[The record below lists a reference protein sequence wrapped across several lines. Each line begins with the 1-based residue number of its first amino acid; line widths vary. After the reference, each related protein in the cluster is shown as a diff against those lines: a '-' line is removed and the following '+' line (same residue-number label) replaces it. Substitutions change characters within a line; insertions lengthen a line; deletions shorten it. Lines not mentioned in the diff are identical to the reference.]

1 MMKCEMNKY
10 NFNIIVSSIGNGENV
25 ISDIFNTI
33 VCDDDL
39 TANFRIMILYSI
51 FISDEESSDGV
62 PIKLLLK
69 YYNDL
74 EDNEKNLYLNLHGQT
89 IGESKES
96 KEKSSN
102 RRTYSSEIKLPIK
115 GYDIEAGRITIDS
128 DIKFP
133 GYGKYQLELYYKTNS
148 DEKDTIA
155 TVYPITVKKMK

>member
-62 PIKLLLK
+62 PI
-69 YYNDL
+69 
-74 EDNEKNLYLNLHGQT
+74 
-89 IGESKES
+89 I
-96 KEKSSN
+96 
-102 RRTYSSEIKLPIK
+102 
-115 GYDIEAGRITIDS
+115 
-128 DIKFP
+128 
-133 GYGKYQLELYYKTNS
+133 
-148 DEKDTIA
+148 
-155 TVYPITVKKMK
+155 